1 MGFAAQKPGSIE
13 EAQGWGVL
21 LRKTHSIL
29 RIRFAPLFGGR
40 LCSCLVFVEQKP
52 QNQSKTVKS
61 LILKVYSLCAQLKEL
76 ELENKKSSTR
86 RQFDL

>member
-13 EAQGWGVL
+13 EAQGWGAA
-21 LRKTHSIL
+21 KNAHSIL